1 MEYRERYSHSLLGSV
16 GQKEAALCQAGG
28 EEGAIL
34 PAALAQ
40 LQLLLCGAS
49 VDGQQLLYKMIL
61 QRSKE
66 TPPSIVVNCD
76 KNLN

>member
-1 MEYRERYSHSLLGSV
+1 MQNSKIYSYSLLGGV

-49 VDGQQLLYKMIL
+49 VDGQELLYKMIL
-61 QRSKE
+61 QRKKRNPLSQLLLTAIK
-66 TPPSIVVNCD
+66 T
-76 KNLN
+76 